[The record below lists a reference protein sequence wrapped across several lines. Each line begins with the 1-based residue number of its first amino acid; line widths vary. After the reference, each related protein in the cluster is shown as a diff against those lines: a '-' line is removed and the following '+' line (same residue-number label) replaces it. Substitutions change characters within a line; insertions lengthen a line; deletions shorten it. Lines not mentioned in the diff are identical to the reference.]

1 LRIKDISGTRK
12 ILYINCAA
20 GISGDMFLGA
30 LAEIASSLD
39 DDFSLERLFKK
50 IGLFETGEAAIAIK
64 KESRGGIAG
73 IKVDVTAPEHP
84 HDHAHGAHHGH
95 CEGRNRNLGS
105 ILEMLERS
113 DLPPE
118 ARDKS
123 ALAFRLLAEAEARV
137 HGVTPEEIHFH
148 EVGAAD
154 SITDIVGAMLLMD
167 HLMWP
172 EVISSP
178 VNVGS
183 GTVKCAH
190 GILPVPAPAT
200 VELLKG
206 MKIFSSGVPI
216 ERTTP
221 TGALLLRTLA
231 DEEGFRDLPAGRLLC
246 AGSGLGSKDTPDIPN
261 ALTVML
267 IEPDGSETGRFCR
280 DEPSLVEAN
289 IDDMNPQDF
298 ARAADKL
305 MEQGALDVWRENILM
320 KKGRLAVKLCCLCRS
335 QDADSFAETMLTET
349 TTLGA
354 RITKNRRLFFK
365 RQMSEAKT
373 SLGTI
378 RVKNALLD
386 GKPFKKIPEYDDI
399 LKAADEN
406 GLPLW
411 AARKTIERETGE

>member
-1 LRIKDISGTRK
+1 MTNGISGNQK
-12 ILYINCAA
+12 ILYINGAA

-30 LAEIASSLD
+30 LADIASSLD
-39 DDFSLERLFKK
+39 DSFSLECLLKK
-50 IGLFETGEAAIAIK
+50 IRLFETGEAAIIVK

-73 IKVDVTAPEHP
+73 IKINVLTPEC
-84 HDHAHGAHHGH
+84 HDDHEHHGH
-95 CEGRNRNLGS
+95 GHRNLSS
-105 ILEMLERS
+105 ILEMLKGS
-113 DLPPE
+113 SLPPAVLE
-118 ARDKS
+118 KS
-123 ALAFRLLAEAEARV
+123 SLAFTLLAEAEAKV

-154 SITDIVGAMLLMD
+154 SIADVAGAMLLMD
-167 HLMWP
+167 YLMWP
-172 EVISSP
+172 EIISSP

-200 VELLKG
+200 AELLKG
-206 MKIFSSGVPI
+206 MKIYSSGVPV

-231 DEEGFRDLPAGRLLC
+231 GQEGFRELPPGRVLC
-246 AGSGLGSKDTPDIPN
+246 AGTGLGSKDTPDIPN
-261 ALTVML
+261 ALKAML
-267 IEPDGSETGRFCR
+267 IEPDISEPGRFRR

-305 MEQGALDVWRENILM
+305 LEQGALDVWRENVLM

-335 QDADSFAETMLTET
+335 LDADSFAETMLTET
-349 TTLGA
+349 TTLGV
-354 RITKNRRLFFK
+354 RITECRRLFFE
-365 RQMSEAKT
+365 RQMSEART

-378 RVKNALLD
+378 RVKSAILD
-386 GKPFKKIPEYDDI
+386 GKAFKKIPEYDDM
-399 LKAADEN
+399 LRAAEEN
-406 GLPLW
+406 GIPLW